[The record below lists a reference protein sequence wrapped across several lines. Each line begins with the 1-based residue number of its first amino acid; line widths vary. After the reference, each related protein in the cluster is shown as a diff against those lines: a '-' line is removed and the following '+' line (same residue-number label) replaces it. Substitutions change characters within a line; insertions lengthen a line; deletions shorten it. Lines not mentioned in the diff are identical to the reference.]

1 MRKLLVVL
9 MVVAF
14 AATAF
19 AVDVKLSGD
28 FEVKGIYLEN
38 RDFSKNK
45 SKSDYGTENWW
56 EQDGAITAK
65 IGVAKGTSFTVRGD
79 FRDGTWGT
87 KEMQAKKPGKMDNQ
101 AGTDESGFT
110 VQRAFL
116 EHDFGKVQLAAGLMS
131 TGGWGTAFRNN
142 VEGNYRIKL
151 MVPVA
156 DGILTFQTTKAYEGS
171 NNESY
176 HYRNSGKD
184 DSTQYGV
191 DFIGKL
197 DAFTYG
203 VNVIYKNDS
212 RVNDKNKPY
221 GEWKPVDPS
230 DITTAT
236 KGDSDAID
244 QFDLSFLLKGDFGQF
259 GFESEFAYVNTNTD
273 VKGEKDWNAFG
284 AYINGF
290 GTFDKATVGLAFVYT
305 SVDKKTGKTLD
316 YGDDFDVTFIVD
328 EIEPFSGN
336 RYDDLAG
343 FTTFKP
349 YVDFAVTEDL
359 TVGAAFAYAFSNFKK
374 STVRDGKAID
384 LVTNK
389 TRLYEF
395 DAYVSYQINRALNYT
410 VKAAYLQADKLSAD
424 NGATKYNADPIY
436 YASHTLSLAF

>member
-19 AVDVKLSGD
+19 AVDVKLSGN

-87 KEMQAKKPGKMDNQ
+87 EEMQAKRPGKMANQ

-116 EHDFGKVQLAAGLMS
+116 EHDFGKVQLAAGLMA

-156 DGILTFQTTKAYEGS
+156 DGVLTFQTTKAYEGS
-171 NNESY
+171 NGGNA
-176 HYRNSGKD
+176 HQYRDSGKD

-191 DFIGKL
+191 DFIGKF

-212 RVNDKNKPY
+212 RVNDGIAASSEFVVNPA
-221 GEWKPVDPS
+221 
-230 DITTAT
+230 AT

-273 VKGEKDWNAFG
+273 VKNAKDWNAFG

-328 EIEPFSGN
+328 EIEPFGDN
-336 RYDDLAG
+336 GYDDLAG

-359 TVGAAFAYAFSNFKK
+359 TVGASFAYAFSNFKK

-395 DAYVSYQINRALNYT
+395 DAYVSYQINSALNYT